1 MANNIAFLIQGRF
14 AFYYLICIISNIMA
28 NQKITVKD
36 ILNPNLNPAKRLIKD
51 SKKIQTIVRQLK
63 DNGYKVVLTQGV
75 WDMVHEG
82 HAKYL
87 EKAKSFGDILIV
99 GVDSDKLTKERKGPS
114 RPIVPE
120 GERVRMISH
129 LRHVDLLTLR
139 NTGEDIG
146 MLIRLIEPD
155 VLIVSKTT
163 KDFSQKM
170 KNDYSNICGKI
181 VDLEPQA
188 VATTTGRV
196 RQLTME
202 GAEKLANKIKK
213 LTDDFIEEI
222 RNGKE

>member
-1 MANNIAFLIQGRF
+1 
-14 AFYYLICIISNIMA
+14 MA
-28 NQKITVKD
+28 NQSITVKD
-36 ILNPNLNPAKRLIKD
+36 ILNPGLDPAKRFIKD
-51 SKKIQTIVRQLK
+51 KKELQKIVERLR
-63 DNGYKVVLTQGV
+63 DNGYRIVLTQGV

-87 EKAKSFGDILIV
+87 EKAKSYGDILIV
-99 GVDSDKLTKERKGPS
+99 GVDSDELTKQRKGPS

-120 GERVRMISH
+120 GERIRMISH
-129 LRHVDLLTLR
+129 LRHVDILTLR

-146 MLIRLIEPD
+146 MLIKLIRPD

-163 KDFSQKM
+163 KDFTDQM
-170 KNDYSNICGKI
+170 KKDYRGVCGKV
-181 VDLEPQA
+181 VDLSPQA
-188 VATTTGRV
+188 TTSTTARV

-202 GAEKLANKIKK
+202 GAEKLAQKIKK